1 MTLAQFVGKNAL
13 RNKRR
18 SSLTVLSIAFSI
30 VLLTLMM
37 ALWRSFYSE
46 NLSEQSPLRLLVRH
60 RVSLAFDLPAYYREK
75 IRTAPGVVA
84 VVPLTWFG
92 GIYVDDKPEHAF
104 GQLGTDPEEFFQVY
118 RDEFMDAD
126 QIAAWQHDRQGVIVD
141 TTLAKRFGWKLGD
154 RIVLKG
160 TIYPVDLELNIR
172 GIFHTTPDDLS
183 VYFNS
188 KYLEEAVRL
197 ANGRAGMFG
206 VLADSPAHV
215 SGVAHAV
222 DDMFHN
228 APQPTRTE
236 TERAFMLDF
245 VAMMGNVK
253 AFILGICS
261 AVIFTTLLVSANTMA
276 MSIRER
282 TREVSLLK
290 TLGFTKPA
298 LLGLFVG
305 EAVLLSIAGGI
316 LGSLAAF
323 GLLAGF
329 ARSPQLTQFL
339 VLLPSSPLIYVVA
352 VSVAAGV
359 GLLSSVFPSYRAS
372 RMEIV
377 EGLRY
382 IG

>member
-37 ALWRSFYSE
+37 ALWRSFYGE
-46 NLSEQSPLRLLVRH
+46 NLSEESPLRLLVRH

-75 IRTAPGVVA
+75 IRTVPGVVA

-92 GIYVDDKPEHAF
+92 GIYIDDKPEHTF

-141 TTLAKRFGWKLGD
+141 TTLAKRFGWKIGD
-154 RIVLKG
+154 RVVLKG
-160 TIYPVDLELNIR
+160 AIYPVDLELNIR

-188 KYLEEAVRL
+188 KYLEEGVRL

-206 VLADSPAHV
+206 ILADSPAHV
-215 SGVAHAV
+215 GKVAHAV

-282 TREVSLLK
+282 TREVSVLK
-290 TLGFTKPA
+290 TLGFTQPA

-305 EAVLLSIAGGI
+305 EAVLLSLAGGI
-316 LGSLAAF
+316 VGSLAAF
-323 GLLAGF
+323 GLLAWF

-339 VLLPSSPLIYVVA
+339 VLLPTSPLILVVA
-352 VSVAAGV
+352 IAVAAVV
-359 GLLSSVFPSYRAS
+359 GFLSAVFPSYRAS

>member
-18 SSLTVLSIAFSI
+18 SFLTVLSIAFSI

-37 ALWRSFYSE
+37 ALWRSFYGE
-46 NLSEQSPLRLLVRH
+46 NFSEQSPLRLLVRH

-75 IRTAPGVVA
+75 IRTVPGVVA

-92 GIYVDDKPEHAF
+92 GIYIDDKPEHAF
-104 GQLGTDPEEFFQVY
+104 GQLGTDPEDFFQVY

-160 TIYPVDLELNIR
+160 AIYPVDLELNIR

-188 KYLEEAVRL
+188 KYLEEGVRL

-206 VLADSPAHV
+206 ILADSPAHV
-215 SGVAHAV
+215 SRVANAV
-222 DDMFHN
+222 DDLFHN

-253 AFILGICS
+253 TFILGICS

-282 TREVSLLK
+282 TREVSVLK
-290 TLGFTKPA
+290 TLGFTQPV

-305 EAVLLSIAGGI
+305 EAVMLSIAGGVV
-316 LGSLAAF
+316 GSLAAF
-323 GLLAGF
+323 GLLAWF
-329 ARSPQLTQFL
+329 ASSPQLTQFL
-339 VLLPSSPLIYVVA
+339 VLLPSSPLMLVVPIA
-352 VSVAAGV
+352 VAAVV
-359 GLLSSVFPSYRAS
+359 GFLSAVFPSYRAS